1 VLFETGMSTD
11 DERRAARAGGDVLKV
26 EALAEE
32 AQRQLAE
39 EGKKGLTN
47 KCPDC
52 GALGS
57 LEEQEDGA
65 VRCIDCDVVVG
76 AARKMGGYGRK

>member
-1 VLFETGMSTD
+1 MTRRGGGGVFES
-11 DERRAARAGGDVLKV
+11 

-32 AQRQLAE
+32 AQRRLAE
-39 EGKKGLTN
+39 EAERGLTN

-57 LEEQEDGA
+57 LEEQDDGEL
-65 VRCIDCDVVVG
+65 RCIDCDVVVG
-76 AARKMGGYGRK
+76 AARKLGGYGRK